1 VIGSLISRGGHFLL
15 KVGQYMHQVI
25 IPCPYCSAKN
35 RVPAG
40 RLDVVC
46 GKCKKPLYDL
56 KTTKYAP
63 AKRGVGGIFL
73 GLIRRL
79 VVIAIVIAVPYFL
92 LSVDFDIPSPT
103 DPIPTYTDAQKLIIK
118 DAVMNVE
125 KWDKQ
130 LIQSGLKAK
139 GFYNG
144 PIDGLI
150 GPQTLQALYSA
161 GEKFNYEPKDILIRV
176 ARWERTPTELFAG
189 LYKALNIRTSE
200 MWFVGRERRVAPF
213 EVRTSPGQNYYV
225 KLKDNRTGSDVL
237 GLFIRGGESYKTKV
251 PLGSYKLVYASGKDW
266 YGEPDELYFGPN
278 TGFSKADTVLEFATI
293 GRRIN
298 GHTISL
304 VQVKDGNLR
313 TSGIDSQDF

>member
-1 VIGSLISRGGHFLL
+1 
-15 KVGQYMHQVI
+15 MHQVI
-25 IPCPYCSAKN
+25 LACPYCATKN

-40 RLDVVC
+40 RIDVLC

-56 KTTKYAP
+56 KTTQKAP
-63 AKRGVGGIFL
+63 ARRGVGNIFL
-73 GLIRRL
+73 GFIRRL
-79 VVIAIVIAVPYFL
+79 VLIAIVIAVPYFL
-92 LSVDFDIPSPT
+92 SSVDFELPSPT
-103 DPIPTYTDAQKLIIK
+103 DPIPAYTDAQKLAIK
-118 DAVMNVE
+118 DAVMNKE

-144 PIDGLI
+144 SIDGLI
-150 GPQTLQALYSA
+150 GPQTLEALYSA
-161 GEKFNYEPKDILIRV
+161 GEKFNYEPKDILRRV
-176 ARWERTPTELFAG
+176 ARWERNPTELFDG
-189 LYKALNIRTSE
+189 LYKALNMRTSE

-213 EVRTSPGQNYYV
+213 EVRTSSGQNYYV

-251 PLGSYKLVYASGKDW
+251 PLGSYKMVYASGKDW
-266 YGEPDELYFGPN
+266 YGELDELYFGPR
-278 TGFSKADTVLEFATI
+278 TSFSKADKVLDFAAA

-304 VQVKDGNLR
+304 VQVKDGNLS
-313 TSGIDSQDF
+313 TSSIDSKDF